1 MPDDLDRLFERLVR
15 VLAEDAPGRLAV
27 LRLLSGERGYVSLDP
42 GEVQEALRRETAEVN
57 PDPGLFRQFPDAIL
71 SLNRLAAERF
81 LRGDRAYAPPHA
93 PLPDAPELVRPEEE
107 TEAEADGEAAGVT
120 RQSGSAFELAEQSES
135 PRQCPYCGETLPGGR
150 KVNFCPQC
158 GQPPRAS
165 CAVPRVAAK
174 WTSAGATAPAAGARR
189 ASNDRR
195 TVGLS
200 DGRTVN
206 THPIAVIGGDGI
218 GPEVIEAA
226 IPVLERA
233 AAKYGFGLELER
245 LPYSA
250 DHYLKTRE
258 TLPDHAFRHLQD
270 DVDAI
275 FLGALGDPRVPG
287 NEHARDILLGL
298 RLRLDLYI
306 NFRPVKLLHPDLGVL
321 RSDRSTVRTSDRPT
335 IDFVIFRENTEGV
348 YLGRGRIDGDQYIAE
363 EVNTVKGVERIIRAA
378 FEWAQARGK
387 MRVTMSDKANA
398 VPAHTVWQETF
409 KRVAAAFP

>member
-1 MPDDLDRLFERLVR
+1 YLPPAAALCRPLPPGEDGGGVAEVADDLDRLFERLVS
-15 VLAEDAPGRLAV
+15 VLADDAPGRLAVPFPAAEVYERLVPYRSNRSTLKVATHQDYEMAV

-42 GEVQEALRRETAEVN
+42 GEVQEALRRETADVN

-71 SLNRLAAERF
+71 SLNRRAASR
-81 LRGDRAYAPPHA
+81 R
-93 PLPDAPELVRPEEE
+93 
-107 TEAEADGEAAGVT
+107 
-120 RQSGSAFELAEQSES
+120 
-135 PRQCPYCGETLPGGR
+135 
-150 KVNFCPQC
+150 
-158 GQPPRAS
+158 RAS
-165 CAVPRVAAK
+165 CAVPRVAVK

-275 FLGALGDPRVPG
+275 F
-287 NEHARDILLGL
+287 
-298 RLRLDLYI
+298 
-306 NFRPVKLLHPDLGVL
+306 
-321 RSDRSTVRTSDRPT
+321 
-335 IDFVIFRENTEGV
+335 
-348 YLGRGRIDGDQYIAE
+348 
-363 EVNTVKGVERIIRAA
+363 
-378 FEWAQARGK
+378 
-387 MRVTMSDKANA
+387 
-398 VPAHTVWQETF
+398 
-409 KRVAAAFP
+409 